1 MSHFDTDNDLS
12 GDLDFG
18 DTLAGNEFVDEEL
31 GSIFGAIG
39 KALGSVAK
47 VVAPIAS
54 FIPGVGPLVSGGLSA
69 IGNAVTKGPT
79 TGGEPAQAAT
89 PQMAA
94 NPGAAIQNAIQS
106 AAGALPGGF
115 GAAVQA
121 AAPSVAGA
129 LLGGVDAT
137 TLVAALP
144 DLVKNAVRDT
154 VSQMKAGQLSDA
166 QATRAITASVGAD
179 LVPHLATAVA
189 ALREQK
195 LQQQATME
203 HNAINAR
210 HAFKSEVRQ
219 KLDQLLARTSVTP
232 AQALL
237 RRSI

>member
-1 MSHFDTDNDLS
+1 MFDFDTDEDLS

-18 DTLAGNEFVDEEL
+18 DGLAGGEFVDEEL
-31 GSIFGAIG
+31 GSIFSAIG

-47 VVAPIAS
+47 VVAPMAS
-54 FIPGVGPLVSGGLSA
+54 FIPGIGPLVSGGLSA
-69 IGNAVTKGPT
+69 IGNAVTS
-79 TGGEPAQAAT
+79 GGGQPAQPAT
-89 PQMAA
+89 PEAA
-94 NPGAAIQNAIQS
+94 ASPGAAIQNAIQS
-106 AAGALPGGF
+106 AAGALPGGL

-121 AAPSVAGA
+121 ASPAVAGA
-129 LLGGVDAT
+129 LLGGVDAA
-137 TLVAALP
+137 TLIAALP
-144 DLVKNAVRDT
+144 DVVKSAVRDT
-154 VSQMKAGQLSDA
+154 VAQVKAGQLNDA
-166 QATRAITASVGAD
+166 QATRQITASVGAD

-219 KLDQLLARTSVTP
+219 KLDQLLARTSMSP